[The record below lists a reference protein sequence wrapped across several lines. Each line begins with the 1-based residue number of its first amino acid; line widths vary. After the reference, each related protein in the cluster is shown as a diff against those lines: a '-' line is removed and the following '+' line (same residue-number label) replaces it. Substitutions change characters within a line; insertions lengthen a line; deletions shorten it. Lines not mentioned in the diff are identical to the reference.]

1 MKRYSEVLA
10 DLLFKD
16 ICIFWILLHSSK
28 NQNEDL

>member
-16 ICIFWILLHSSK
+16 ICVFWNLLDTSK
-28 NQNEDL
+28 NQNGDL